1 MRGKQLFKKAKKVT
15 LFALAF
21 AIFLNTGEGFT
32 TVLAHEREL
41 IQTSASH
48 GAMYNKE
55 LNEQDS
61 NSETVK
67 VGDPDK
73 VERTPE
79 VSKEVEEYDS
89 SMEII
94 EKRTENTKT
103 FQLSD
108 GSRVTKQYFEPIHK
122 KVNGEWVDIDDTL
135 EQKQSL
141 FRSSKKEFTNEDG
154 ILPVTFDENGIE
166 IDEDMTILTGD
177 MSSYA
182 VKENAVLYNHVE
194 NDTDVQYTVRSNH
207 LFQDVN
213 LYKEKESFTY
223 QIHTDKEIKEKDGNL
238 LIDGKNYVVTA
249 PIVQD
254 QNGKLSTN
262 TKVTLEKADD
272 GYTVT
277 YTPDQ
282 KFLTDEETAY
292 PVKVSS
298 GVIKD
303 TTLKMD
309 SSYIRSGSPE
319 VTSEYDHL
327 MVGYDKDGAVSA
339 LHDPTIIAKA
349 RTFLTF
355 EMPKLDSDR
364 KLVSASLVLDK
375 FTDYGD
381 FEVPSIDVY
390 DTNKKLDVHTVNWS
404 NQPQNVTKISTNS
417 NLRGVGNKVFDIT
430 AAAKKIYA
438 GNPTS
443 IELRASDE
451 SNRYYMI
458 AFYSESTGTRPC
470 INVVD
475 QAAYDF
481 DPDMDIES
489 FDEHFRY
496 YTKGYNNF
504 KGISIDGIAK
514 PYSNVTFDLYEKSAD
529 KETKVKSISTK
540 SDAYKVKPIFEK
552 SPIEGVQKYS
562 AKDTNYTT
570 DYLTLDFFPKKDT
583 LYNFHISVE
592 KDGKTSKALTT
603 DSFVFYEV
611 KMGDNLQSIATHYGV
626 SVQDI
631 LKYNNTSEKM
641 VKTGDILFID
651 FPHENP
657 YLSEDVYTPPKR
669 ITTYIAEY
677 KYRGPKCAGKCSV
690 VDPVSVSTGNF
701 YHQSKDFTMSDYE
714 DIAMQRT
721 YNSLGEENSS
731 IFGLGFNSNLE
742 QYLSYD
748 KEGNLLYFAGDGKI
762 FQFKKAGN
770 GFEDDENYKIKE
782 EKDGFVVE
790 DKDTGEKLHFNGFGI
805 LEVLETKTGNRS
817 TIHYDE
823 SGKITDITFG
833 KKKITFEY
841 YPKRN
846 LVKSITLPNGAKV
859 QYEFN
864 QNDQLTKFIDA
875 LGNSEQYAYDAK
887 GKMSSIINKNGKKIA
902 ENTYDKDGKVL
913 TQKDGNGNTIKF
925 TYEKGNVKLSYSDG
939 NKDVCI

>member
-496 YTKGYNNF
+496 
-504 KGISIDGIAK
+504 
-514 PYSNVTFDLYEKSAD
+514 
-529 KETKVKSISTK
+529 
-540 SDAYKVKPIFEK
+540 
-552 SPIEGVQKYS
+552 
-562 AKDTNYTT
+562 
-570 DYLTLDFFPKKDT
+570 
-583 LYNFHISVE
+583 
-592 KDGKTSKALTT
+592 
-603 DSFVFYEV
+603 
-611 KMGDNLQSIATHYGV
+611 
-626 SVQDI
+626 
-631 LKYNNTSEKM
+631 
-641 VKTGDILFID
+641 
-651 FPHENP
+651 
-657 YLSEDVYTPPKR
+657 
-669 ITTYIAEY
+669 
-677 KYRGPKCAGKCSV
+677 
-690 VDPVSVSTGNF
+690 
-701 YHQSKDFTMSDYE
+701 
-714 DIAMQRT
+714 
-721 YNSLGEENSS
+721 
-731 IFGLGFNSNLE
+731 
-742 QYLSYD
+742 
-748 KEGNLLYFAGDGKI
+748 
-762 FQFKKAGN
+762 
-770 GFEDDENYKIKE
+770 
-782 EKDGFVVE
+782 
-790 DKDTGEKLHFNGFGI
+790 
-805 LEVLETKTGNRS
+805 
-817 TIHYDE
+817 
-823 SGKITDITFG
+823 
-833 KKKITFEY
+833 
-841 YPKRN
+841 
-846 LVKSITLPNGAKV
+846 
-859 QYEFN
+859 
-864 QNDQLTKFIDA
+864 
-875 LGNSEQYAYDAK
+875 
-887 GKMSSIINKNGKKIA
+887 
-902 ENTYDKDGKVL
+902 
-913 TQKDGNGNTIKF
+913 
-925 TYEKGNVKLSYSDG
+925 
-939 NKDVCI
+939 